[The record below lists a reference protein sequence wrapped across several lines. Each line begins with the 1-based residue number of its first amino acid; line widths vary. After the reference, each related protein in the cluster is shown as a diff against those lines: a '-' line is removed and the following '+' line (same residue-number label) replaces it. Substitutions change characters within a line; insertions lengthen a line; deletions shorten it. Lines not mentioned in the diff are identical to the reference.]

1 MYRFITLKINNCKI
15 DLLYNYRDFA
25 DNNEKSDDKN
35 NSVQKYNPQFK
46 GITDGILHGSGYFM
60 NKIEKGG
67 FLILFLVQDFL
78 GMTLPRTA
86 AGFLRDKEET
96 GNYNIQEGFEVLG
109 REMLTGPIMM
119 SIAPISLLIAGK
131 FAKSTSTNSDLIKYY
146 GNSLKEYLSGN
157 DFNKNLLTNPEEF
170 KAKFIKSNIEKI
182 LINTIGKENTSQESI
197 QYIYNQIHNM
207 EKIPGNVQL
216 KKFRGKSKYRNEC
229 MDNIVSHI
237 NNIKYKT
244 GTDLDIL
251 NKVKIGTG
259 KSERIFK
266 TSEALKALLRYSD
279 DAITANNKLDKL
291 DKTLAESLK
300 HKALG
305 KRVLTNLAIFSATI
319 GVLQVLPKLYA
330 KSNTAPGS
338 RKKKAEMVQSKE
350 VAFKGKWNLPENIGK
365 IMDKNNSKFISSE
378 LEYDGHNFTNTLFAI
393 LSAFG
398 MITGRVIRAYKRA
411 DKDDNGKKDYT
422 EIWEILTRDI
432 ASSLSVIFAVPMITR
447 AAVSSYERH
456 SGFVLM
462 NKDRSVTN
470 KVKKILD
477 LMNPYSKSHVYTNS
491 EMSAIYNNIDSK
503 EKMINFCKFI
513 DNNGGDL
520 EKIIAKSEHK
530 ELLFNN
536 INDIKGKTRN
546 VKNKEI
552 ITFFEN
558 LEENLKNKIKTKNI
572 SSDEFISK
580 LMRGAKDVNKNKIFA
595 FARGMNSVPGLI
607 TTFLISPYILGWF
620 IPRLTYKNTRR
631 IHAKQDQEEQ
641 KKKQI
646 NTISA

>member
-1 MYRFITLKINNCKI
+1 MALEVSNNKIN
-15 DLLYNYRDFA
+15 LLYNQRDFL
-25 DNNEKSDDKN
+25 NNSEKSDDTD
-35 NSVQKYNPQFK
+35 NSVQKFNPQFK
-46 GITDGILHGSGYFM
+46 GLTDNILHKSGWFM
-60 NKIEKGG
+60 NKIEEGG
-67 FLILFLVQDFL
+67 FLVLFLVQDFL
-78 GMTLPRTA
+78 GMTMPRTL

-119 SIAPISLLIAGK
+119 SIAPISLLIAAK
-131 FAKSTSTNSDLIKYY
+131 FAKSTSTNSDLIRYY
-146 GNSLKEYLSGN
+146 GNSLKEYLSES
-157 DFNKNLLTNPEEF
+157 DFNKNLLSNPKEF
-170 KAKFIKSNIEKI
+170 KTEFIKTNVEKI
-182 LINTIGKENTSQESI
+182 LVNTLGKENVSDESVKFICSQLE
-197 QYIYNQIHNM
+197 NM
-207 EKIPGNVQL
+207 ENIPKNAKL
-216 KKFRGKSKYRNEC
+216 KKYRGKAIYRNEC
-229 MDNIVSHI
+229 MDNIVNHI
-237 NNIKYKT
+237 NNIKYQ
-244 GTDLDIL
+244 TDTNLELL
-251 NKVKIGTG
+251 NKVKVGAG

-266 TSEALKALLRYSD
+266 INDALKALLKYSN
-279 DAITANNKLDKL
+279 DAITTNTKLEKLDKV
-291 DKTLAESLK
+291 LAESLK

-319 GVLQVLPKLYA
+319 GVLQVLPKIYA

-338 RKKKAEMVQSKE
+338 RKKKAENVQTKD

-411 DKDDNGKKDYT
+411 DKDENGKRDYT

-447 AAVSSYERH
+447 AAVSSYEKH

-462 NKDRSVTN
+462 NKDRTVTS
-470 KVKKILD
+470 KFKKILD

-491 EMSAIYNNIDSK
+491 EMSAIYNNVDTK

-520 EKIIAKSEHK
+520 EKILSKSEHK
-530 ELLFNN
+530 NLLFDNMTN
-536 INDIKGKTRN
+536 LNGIDRKA
-546 VKNKEI
+546 KNKEI
-552 ITFFEN
+552 LSFFEHI
-558 LEENLKNKIKTKNI
+558 EEKAKIDKSNVN
-572 SSDEFISK
+572 EFITK
-580 LMRGAKDVNKNKIFA
+580 LMKGSKNVNKNKIFA

-631 IHAKQDQEEQ
+631 IHAKQEKEELKNKQ
-641 KKKQI
+641 KLEI
-646 NTISA
+646 GA